1 MSKTRLTKQIET
13 ALIKKIAKTKGTY
26 GALEV
31 TLDYNYGRSGYQRCD
46 YVEITNDCQIT
57 CYEIKVTWEDLNS
70 NNQLT
75 FDGNRN
81 YLVVPKELA
90 PRIKEEHHF
99 LGATGLIE
107 WSEDGTL
114 KTVRP
119 CRHHTVSFD
128 KIAAI
133 TNATM
138 KAASRDFIK
147 LYLKQATDN
156 YGD

>member
-1 MSKTRLTKQIET
+1 MSKTKTTKQIES
-13 ALIKKIAKTKGTY
+13 ALIKRTAKTKGTY

-46 YVEITNDCQIT
+46 YVEITNDCVIT
-57 CYEIKVTWEDLNS
+57 CYEIKVSWEDLNS

-81 YLVVPKELA
+81 YLVVPRELA
-90 PRIKEEHHF
+90 KKIKEEHHF
-99 LGATGLIE
+99 LGSTGLIE
-107 WSEDGTL
+107 WTNDGIL
-114 KTVRP
+114 KTIKSS
-119 CRHHTVSFD
+119 RHHAVSFD
-128 KIAAI
+128 RLAAI

-147 LYLKQATDN
+147 LYLKKS
-156 YGD
+156 